1 MSGRTR
7 VLAVGLGVV
16 ALTATAALI
25 PAQPPAGKES
35 GAVALA
41 TKPADAV
48 SVQEALTRSFD
59 FPFGKATKIEEVA
72 ADLSKALKAPVVLD
86 RAAMGRLDVRPD
98 DTVQLELHGV
108 RLKTGLR
115 LLLDQLDMTYRVE
128 PEDNLLILTDTTGAA
143 DPMSRV
149 LSEIEALHHDVHNLQ
164 ESVDAVRTAMGLNAT
179 EGEKLRKPTII
190 EEMPPAGEVKPKSKP
205 PTATPTPRSRPGA

>member
-25 PAQPPAGKES
+25 PAQPPAEKKLEDPTRKS
-35 GAVALA
+35 
-41 TKPADAV
+41 AV
-48 SVQEALTRSFD
+48 SFSVQDALTRPFD

-72 ADLSKALKAPVVLD
+72 AELSKAIKAPVVLD

-128 PEDNLLILTDTTGAA
+128 PEDNLLILTDTTGAN

-164 ESVDAVRTAMGLNAT
+164 ESVDAVRTAMGLSGT

-190 EEMPPAGEVKPKSKP
+190 EEVPSGGEAKPKTKA
-205 PTATPTPRSRPGA
+205 PTETPAPRSRPGA